1 MYLSTKNEKRLNLS
15 FSIFFRSDVEKPNFI
30 CDFPKSVPL
39 SVLKQSNPFLQSNQ
53 FILQPNGLIQSNG
66 KLSSNIPDY
75 LELPAL
81 STPTAD
87 LKTTTVATVTAAST
101 ITVTAEIESIRA
113 IKPSEEK
120 TSSK

>member
-1 MYLSTKNEKRLNLS
+1 M
-15 FSIFFRSDVEKPNFI
+15 
-30 CDFPKSVPL
+30 
-39 SVLKQSNPFLQSNQ
+39 LKQSNPFLQSDQ

-87 LKTTTVATVTAAST
+87 LKTTTVATAST

-113 IKPSEEK
+113 IKPSEEQ
-120 TSSK
+120 TSSKSIRHLKSFSK